1 MAQAELKKYTE
12 GIGRRKSAI
21 ARVRL
26 EEASK
31 QNISVN
37 GKDLISYFPVK
48 ELQETVLSP
57 LANKKSFNV
66 SVKVVGGGISSQAG
80 AIRHGIARALISIDE
95 TLRKELKG
103 EGFLKRDPR
112 RKERKKYGL
121 KKARKSPQWSKR

>member
-1 MAQAELKKYTE
+1 MAQADLKKYTE

-26 EEASK
+26 EDAAK
-31 QNISVN
+31 QNIIVN
-37 GKDLISYFPVK
+37 GKDLESYFPVK

-57 LANKKSFNV
+57 LINKKTFNV
-66 SVKVVGGGISSQAG
+66 SIKVIGGGISSQAG

-112 RKERKKYGL
+112 SKERKKYGL